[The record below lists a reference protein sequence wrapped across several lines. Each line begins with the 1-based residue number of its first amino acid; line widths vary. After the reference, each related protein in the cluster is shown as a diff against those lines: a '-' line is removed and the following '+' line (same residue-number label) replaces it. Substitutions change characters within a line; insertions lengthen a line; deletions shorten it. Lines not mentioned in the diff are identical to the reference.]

1 MGDNTVNNTLN
12 NAMDN
17 AESEIA
23 LKVTDLYRRQ
33 GHFELKDISFT
44 LEKGYIMGLVGR
56 MGSGKSTLL
65 KCILNP
71 GLIKSGSVSYE
82 GKAGFIME
90 DAPFLPEATLKE
102 NMKLYGKLYRGY
114 DEAEFSD
121 RLKRV
126 GLGDH
131 KVYGLLSKGEK
142 VRFQF
147 AFAMG
152 HHPGLLLLDEP
163 TSGLDVSF
171 RREFLYM
178 LQETIEQNM
187 TGIIIATHIVEDL
200 DRVAD
205 YIGTMEDGRMTGFE
219 MK

>member
-1 MGDNTVNNTLN
+1 MSENGTKNISNKVLN
-12 NAMDN
+12 S

-23 LKVTDLYRRQ
+23 LKVTDLCRRQ
-33 GHFELKDISFT
+33 GRFELKDISFA

-71 GLIKSGSVSYE
+71 ALIKSGSVSYE

-102 NMKLYGKLYRGY
+102 NMKLYGKLYMDY

-121 RLKRV
+121 RLKGV

-131 KVYGLLSKGEK
+131 KVYGLLSKGE
-142 VRFQF
+142 
-147 AFAMG
+147 
-152 HHPGLLLLDEP
+152 
-163 TSGLDVSF
+163 
-171 RREFLYM
+171 
-178 LQETIEQNM
+178 
-187 TGIIIATHIVEDL
+187 
-200 DRVAD
+200 
-205 YIGTMEDGRMTGFE
+205 
-219 MK
+219 